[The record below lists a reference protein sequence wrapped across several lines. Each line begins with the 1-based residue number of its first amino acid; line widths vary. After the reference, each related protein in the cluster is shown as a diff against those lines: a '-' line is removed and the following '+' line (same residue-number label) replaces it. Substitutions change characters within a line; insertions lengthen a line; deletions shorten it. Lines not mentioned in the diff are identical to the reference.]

1 MKGLFSILLSE
12 KLEVNWETRSWL
24 CGKTQ
29 WSESAL
35 INPMSDPQWHT
46 TDNET
51 GFINFCISQKLP
63 FSFLKVAQIDHCIVE
78 QIQYKI
84 KLWIIYDSACKP
96 LLKNFS
102 NAQVLQRPEKSNE
115 FLFVL
120 FLQCRQILQ
129 CIVRDYSWLEMT
141 EITFLNEKMPNLF
154 FTTLLYFFPD
164 FIIIFD

>member
-1 MKGLFSILLSE
+1 MQNLQARGVIEKPKLMKGLFSISLRE
-12 KLEVNWETRSWL
+12 KLEVNRETRSWL

-29 WSESAL
+29 WSDSAL
-35 INPMSDPQWHT
+35 INQMSDPLSDPQWHT

-120 FLQCRQILQ
+120 FLQCRQVLQ
-129 CIVRDYSWLEMT
+129 CIVRDYPWLEMT
-141 EITFLNEKMPNLF
+141 EITF
-154 FTTLLYFFPD
+154 
-164 FIIIFD
+164 